1 MGGPLTALVTIE
13 EIRAA
18 ARRLDAVSVKTPL
31 VPFPETEPRLLV
43 KPESLQPTGSF
54 KLRGAFAAISALP
67 AAQRERGV
75 VAHSSG
81 NHALAVAYAAQLLA
95 VPAVVVVPR
104 GAPEIKVAAAA
115 RHGARIVTVEPT
127 LAARAAGAQ
136 ELIDRHGYTLIPP
149 FDHRD
154 VIAGQ
159 GTIGLEIAA
168 SHPDTDL
175 VLVPVSGGGLI
186 SGIAA
191 AMAAAAPGAKVIGV
205 EPALAAD
212 ALESLHRGER
222 VAWEPSATRRTI
234 ADALR
239 VEQVGALTLRHIL
252 GLVHDIVTVTEDEIT
267 EAVRQTA
274 TRARLVAE
282 PGGVV
287 AVAAWLF
294 RRDLPPA
301 RAPVAVLSGGNID
314 PALLA
319 RILAAPGGPVPR
331 PGAALPDRARP
342 LPG

>member
-1 MGGPLTALVTIE
+1 VTALVTVE

-18 ARRLDAVSVKTPL
+18 ARRLDGVIVRTPL
-31 VPFPETEPRLLV
+31 VPFPDTCPRLLV
-43 KPESLQPTGSF
+43 KPECLQPTGSF
-54 KLRGAFAAISALP
+54 KLRGAFAAISVLT

-75 VAHSSG
+75 VTHSSG
-81 NHALAVAYAAQLLA
+81 NHGLAVAYAAEALG
-95 VPAVVVVPR
+95 VPAVVVVPDN
-104 GAPEIKVAAAA
+104 AAEVKVAAAA
-115 RHGARIVTVEPT
+115 RHGTRIVTVEPT
-127 LAARAAGAQ
+127 LEARIAAAQ
-136 ELIDRHGYTLIPP
+136 EQIDQHGYTLIPP

-168 SHPDTDL
+168 DCPEADL

-191 AMAAAAPGAKVIGV
+191 AVRACCPGAAVVGV
-205 EPALAAD
+205 EPELAAD
-212 ALESLHRGER
+212 ARESLRRGER
-222 VAWEPSATRRTI
+222 VSWPAAEVQATV

-239 VEQVGALTLRHIL
+239 VEQIGALPLRHIL
-252 GLVHDIVTVTEDEIT
+252 ALVHDIVTVTEDEIR

-282 PGGVV
+282 PGGAA

-301 RAPVAVLSGGNID
+301 RAPVAVLSGGNIV
-314 PALLA
+314 PALLGE
-319 RILAAPGGPVPR
+319 ILGGPAGPVPR
-331 PGAALPDRARP
+331 PGAAAGDLPRP
-342 LPG
+342 VPG